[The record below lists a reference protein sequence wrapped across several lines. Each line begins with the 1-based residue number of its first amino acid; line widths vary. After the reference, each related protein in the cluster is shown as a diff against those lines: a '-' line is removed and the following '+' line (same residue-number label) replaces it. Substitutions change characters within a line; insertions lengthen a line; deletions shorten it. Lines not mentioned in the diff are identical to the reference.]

1 MPVAQKQPEDLV
13 HFADRTAGYL
23 GGVFYPHVPTTVVN
37 GGIVPHVGSPIDLTA
52 ADQELA
58 LEAKQLFL
66 DLLANLGTAGGS
78 RPRDFPC
85 VSTCKV

>member
-1 MPVAQKQPEDLV
+1 MPVAQKHPGNLV
-13 HFADRTAGYL
+13 HVADRTAGYL

-37 GGIVPHVGSPIDLTA
+37 SGIMPHVGSPIDPTA

-66 DLLANLGTAGGS
+66 DLLANLRIAHGS
-78 RPRDFPC
+78 RPRDFAC
-85 VSTCKV
+85 VST